1 MISGNSPKPSTHRTY
16 KLLSDYYSFAPAT
29 SLSISQRGLLGVA
42 TGPHVT
48 IWKDALQTKQT
59 EPYMKHLVPGTL
71 VPLPHEHASQALRTH
86 WAILLCAFRCRYR
99 RSPLHSI

>member
-1 MISGNSPKPSTHRTY
+1 MISGNSPEPSPEHRTY

-48 IWKDALQTKQT
+48 IWKDALRTKQT

-71 VPLPHEHASQALRTH
+71 VSPHGQLMNEAARASQARLTH
-86 WAILLCAFRCRYR
+86 WAILCAFRC
-99 RSPLHSI
+99 